1 MEREMKATHAALLAG
16 LLAVAPAARAEDV
29 AKGTLTVEVTTR
41 SNKGV
46 IRCAVWPDGKGFPGE
61 VKTREDVLRVVAP
74 SIEKHKATCTF
85 ADVPAGKIAVTVLHD
100 LNDNNELDKNRIGI
114 PKEPLGFS
122 NGARIRFGPPAFD
135 DATFAFAG
143 KDTTIAITVN

>member
-1 MEREMKATHAALLAG
+1 MRSAFVLAG
-16 LLAVAPAARAEDV
+16 LFVLAFAVRAEEP
-29 AKGTLTVEVTTR
+29 AKGTLTVQVTTK

-46 IRCAVWPDGKGFPGE
+46 IRCALWPDAKGFPGE
-61 VKTREDVLRVVAP
+61 VKTRDDVVRVVAP

-85 ADVPAGKIAVTVLHD
+85 PDVPAATYVVTVLQD
-100 LNDNNELDKNRIGI
+100 LNDNDELDKNRIGI

-122 NGARIRFGPPAFD
+122 NGARIRFGPPKFD
-135 DATFAFAG
+135 DAAFAFAG

>member
-1 MEREMKATHAALLAG
+1 MAG
-16 LLAVAPAARAEDV
+16 LLVFAFAARAEDV

-46 IRCAVWPDGKGFPGE
+46 IRCALWPDAKGFPGE
-61 VKTREDVLRVVAP
+61 VKTRSDVVRVVAP

-85 ADVPAGKIAVTVLHD
+85 PDVQAATYVVTVLQD
-100 LNDNNELDKNRIGI
+100 LNDNDELDKNRIGI

-122 NGARIRFGPPAFD
+122 NGARIRFGPPKFD
-135 DATFAFAG
+135 DAKFAFTG
-143 KDTTIAITVN
+143 TDTTIGITVN